1 MLKKIQLK
9 FIIFL
14 LLNLVVVNFFGLF
27 INKQGNLSNSKLSNV
42 KAFFD
47 INWNFFSKPK
57 TITKYPKLITEQS
70 LQKKITEYEQHIQ
83 NLTQTIN
90 DICNKTN
97 LFLVQLKLKE
107 IKNQMNDL
115 NNKKAKLLL
124 TTSNY
129 SIILDKIN
137 IDLENLKNRISLI
150 QSQENS
156 DNPKNSDSSE
166 KEFFINTQNR

>member
-57 TITKYPKLITEQS
+57 KITKYPKLITEQS
-70 LQKKITEYEQHIQ
+70 LQKKITEYGQHIE
-83 NLTQTIN
+83 NLNQTLIN
-90 DICNKTN
+90 DSNKTD
-97 LFLVQLKLKE
+97 LFLVQIKLTE
-107 IKNQMNDL
+107 IENQMKDL
-115 NNKKAKLLL
+115 NNKKEKLLL
-124 TTSNY
+124 TTNNY

-137 IDLENLKNRISLI
+137 IDLENLKNRINII
-150 QSQENS
+150 QFRENPN
-156 DNPKNSDSSE
+156 NPKKSDSSE